1 MQFLVSSGLKL
12 FAQLQLNQ
20 YSEEV
25 ILQGESTDITPTI
38 NLMNSGEFKKVL
50 QTTSHGYFGYLY
62 GITECN
68 GCATSDTSYPK
79 LQELLSSFSNVF
91 KEPTSL
97 PPEKSHDH
105 HINLKDGSQPI
116 HLRPYRYP
124 YVQKSEIEKILAELL
139 RTGLI
144 QPSNSPFAFPVL
156 LVKKHDKTWRMCIDY
171 RVLNDVTIKDKFPI
185 LAIEVIR

>member
-1 MQFLVSSGLKL
+1 
-12 FAQLQLNQ
+12 
-20 YSEEV
+20 
-25 ILQGESTDITPTI
+25 
-38 NLMNSGEFKKVL
+38 MNSGEFKKVL

-68 GCATSDTSYPK
+68 GFATSDTSYPK

-97 PPEKSHDH
+97 PPEKFHDH

-116 HLRPYRYP
+116 NLRPYRYP

-139 RTGLI
+139 RTGVI
-144 QPSNSPFAFPVL
+144 QPGNSPFAFPVL
-156 LVKKHDKTWRMCIDY
+156 LGKKHDKTWRMCIDY
-171 RVLNDVTIKDKFPI
+171 RALNDVTIKDKFPI